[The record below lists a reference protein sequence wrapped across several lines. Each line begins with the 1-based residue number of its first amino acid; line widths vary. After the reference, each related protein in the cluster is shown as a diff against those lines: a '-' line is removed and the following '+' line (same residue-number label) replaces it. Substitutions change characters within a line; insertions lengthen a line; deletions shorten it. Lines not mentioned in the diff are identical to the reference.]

1 MIKKIFTQKT
11 ENTYIQFFRYFFV
24 GGFAFVVDFSLLYIL
39 TDKLKIFY
47 LLSATVS
54 FIIGLIVNFALSKLW
69 IFQKKALVNKYLEF
83 GIFGAVGIVGLGL
96 NNLIMWF
103 LTSKLGLYYL
113 LSKLVATAIVY
124 IWNFGARKYILYK

>member
-1 MIKKIFTQKT
+1 MIKKIFTKKT

>member
-24 GGFAFVVDFSLLYIL
+24 GGFAFVVDFALLYIL
-39 TDKLKIFY
+39 TDKLKMFY
-47 LLSATVS
+47 LFSATIA
-54 FIIGLIVNFALSKLW
+54 FIVGIIVNFILSKLW

>member
-24 GGFAFVVDFSLLYIL
+24 GGFAFVVDFALLYIL
-39 TDKLKIFY
+39 TDKLKMFY
-47 LLSATVS
+47 LFSATIA
-54 FIIGLIVNFALSKLW
+54 FIVGIIVNFILSKLW

-83 GIFGAVGIVGLGL
+83 GIFGSVGIVGLGL